1 MRMEVMRMRQQ
12 VQYTTALRR
21 VLEKYPT
28 LPPRERGE
36 AWPEYLRRLED
47 RLRVLEAAWGDW
59 MKSPPRPEQYL
70 EDPHWAWAWPKAR
83 EEIYLLRMAIP
94 ELKRALKGVR
104 HA

>member
-1 MRMEVMRMRQQ
+1 MRMQQ

-36 AWPEYLRRLED
+36 SWGGYLQRLED
-47 RLRVLEAAWGDW
+47 RLRALEAAWGDW
-59 MKSPPRPEQYL
+59 LRLPPRPEVYL
-70 EDPHWAWAWPKAR
+70 ADPYLAWAWPKAQG
-83 EEIYLLRMAIP
+83 EMLTLRMALP
-94 ELKRALKGVR
+94 ELRRALKGVR